1 MTTGEKLALLR
12 KKSGMTQEELSER
25 LEVSR
30 QSVSRWEMNAA
41 FPETEKLIKLS
52 KIFGASIDYLLREEV
67 LESREII
74 TGISADDCCK
84 FLRDCGYFF
93 LATSVGGQP
102 KLRPFGMIYS
112 QGNVLFF
119 ATDKR
124 KSVYSELRANP
135 QIAIASYHLHTRK
148 WLRILGK
155 AEAESSA
162 LIKEELKNTYPLLKQ
177 KYPQDTEM
185 FLAVFKLL
193 AENIRMT

>member
-12 KKSGMTQEELSER
+12 KKKGMTQEELSEL

-30 QSVSRWEMNAA
+30 QSVSRWEMDVA
-41 FPETEKLIKLS
+41 FPETDKLKRLS
-52 KIFGASIDYLLREEV
+52 KLFGTSIDYLLQEDV
-67 LESREII
+67 PEIPEN
-74 TGISADDCCK
+74 GGGMSAGDCCR

-93 LATSVGGQP
+93 LATSVEGQP

-112 QGNVLFF
+112 RENALFF

-124 KSVYSELRANP
+124 KRVYSELRKNP
-135 QIAIASYHLHTRK
+135 LAAISSYNPHTRR

-155 AEAESSA
+155 AEAEDSV
-162 LIKEELKNTYPLLKQ
+162 LVKEEMKNAYPLLKQ
-177 KYPQDTEM
+177 KYPQDAEM

-193 AENIRMT
+193 AEDIYMA